1 MFWLTNFVKI
11 NLKTLINDKYNA
23 ILNTISESNKE
34 EILINDFDKINYWI
48 ELADY
53 DLKTAKVMY
62 KSKRYLYLGFMCNQV
77 IEKILK
83 AYYVKIHQ
91 DIPPFTHKLIKLAE
105 SCEVY
110 EEFSD
115 KQKDFIDFVSPLNVE
130 ARYPTRK
137 DELFNSLSKERCRKL
152 LKETEEMLIWIKKKL
167 EN

>member
-1 MFWLTNFVKI
+1 MKI
-11 NLKTLINDKYNA
+11 IKYNA
-23 ILNTISESNKE
+23 ILKVTVEQKKE
-34 EILINDFDKINYWI
+34 EITISDFDKINYWI

-83 AYYVKIHQ
+83 AYYVKKYK
-91 DIPPFTHKLIKLAE
+91 DIPPFTHKLIKLSE
-105 SCEVY
+105 SCGLY
-110 EEFSD
+110 EEFSEE
-115 KQKDFIDFVSPLNVE
+115 QKDYIDFISPLNVE

-137 DELFNSLSKERCRKL
+137 DELFNALNKEKCKKL
-152 LKETEEMLIWIKKKL
+152 LKETEEMLLWVKKKL

>member
-1 MFWLTNFVKI
+1 M
-11 NLKTLINDKYNA
+11 INDRYNV
-23 ILNTISESNKE
+23 ILNIISEQKKE
-34 EILINDFDKINYWI
+34 EIPISDFDKINYWI

-62 KSKRYLYLGFMCNQV
+62 KSKRDLYLGFMCNQV

-83 AYYVKIHQ
+83 AYYVKTHE

-105 SCEVY
+105 SCDLY
-110 EEFSD
+110 EEFSEE
-115 KQKDFIDFVSPLNVE
+115 QKDFIDFVSPLNVE

-137 DELFNSLSKERCRKL
+137 DELFNSLSKERCKKL
-152 LKETEEMLIWIKKKL
+152 LKETEEMLLWVRKKL